1 MNKYTLPF
9 NLAEAQRGAEFGTV
23 SGSRCEFIAYN
34 PQRRKGFRVI
44 VRDIKSDH
52 LYSHAE
58 DGTHN
63 HSTQRDLFM
72 AASEPAATKSV
83 AQETNNTLQNAFNAR
98 IEGRVA
104 ALEREVWLKPERAP
118 AAKVVRW
125 LAVWQTPYGLSVWQ
139 TPYGLY
145 SSCVLFSTEQN
156 AYDRAV
162 LACNSPRNSNPRAI
176 RVEL

>member
-9 NLAEAQRGAEFGTV
+9 NLAEAQRGAEFGTA
-23 SGSRCEFIAYN
+23 SGSRCELIGYS

-52 LYSHAE
+52 LCSHAE

-72 AASEPAATKSV
+72 AAPIQEPAATKSV
-83 AQETNNTLQNAFNAR
+83 AQETNL
-98 IEGRVA
+98 
-104 ALEREVWLKPERAP
+104 LSRELRTEIIKLVRATICAEESNPAP

-125 LAVWQTPYGLSVWQ
+125 LAVWETNTAGGAHYCSP
-139 TPYGLY
+139 
-145 SSCVLFSTEQN
+145 VLWKNEFEAVTRAKIAVQGTGG
-156 AYDRAV
+156 AYI
-162 LACNSPRNSNPRAI
+162 NPRAV